1 MSQHSGGSK
10 NSENESGNRTPGS
23 PGGNGEHGDKSA
35 DTSDISVD
43 NIKEEKGSHL
53 PQHGSPLE
61 ALSNKSRNDT
71 LEGKKSEIQNSKF
84 MEKGFGAFYYLPI
97 MFLKD
102 LLDSMCNF

>member
-10 NSENESGNRTPGS
+10 NSENEGGSGNRTPGS

-71 LEGKKSEIQNSKF
+71 LEGKIALCFRFFQNVKLTQFNNFFCNSNF
-84 MEKGFGAFYYLPI
+84 M
-97 MFLKD
+97 
-102 LLDSMCNF
+102 